1 MSLLLQEVQ
10 VVDGTGAPPFKADV
24 LVQKNI
30 ISAIGNLKSRGADR
44 VIEGLG
50 DYLTPGFIDLNTN
63 SDHYLSL
70 FTDPA
75 QSDLTSQG
83 VTTIFGGQ
91 CGSSLAPLIYGTLE
105 SIRKWIDPR
114 EVNVNWHTVAEF
126 LKSFKRLPLG
136 INFGTLVGNSTI
148 RRALVGDSKRRLTE
162 SELNIFKQLLRD
174 SLAQGAF
181 GFSTGLGY
189 VHGGAASTREIEEL
203 VRVVKDFDGIYAT
216 HLRNETTKLLDSVNE
231 TIQTAEKTG
240 VRTIISHL
248 RPEKGFG
255 EQFEKAIEKIE
266 SSRAEIYFDV
276 YPLPYSV
283 ETIYTLLPEWVRVGS
298 LEMMLERVKNEG
310 VTPLIKKDWPE
321 LKGEEIEIV
330 GAPNH
335 EYLVGKTLA
344 EVAARLEVGVAEAL
358 IQVMK
363 MTELRATVL
372 ERNIEVEALP
382 RALSSGRSF
391 IASNGNAVLPPSFVK
406 PKESLTVFTKFL
418 ELVLQNKSM
427 TIETAIAKLTSGP
440 AKFINPRGS
449 LKRGVIKEGMTADLV
464 LLGKNDYG
472 VKKVILG
479 GKLAD
484 EEELVGQVLRRR

>member
-1 MSLLLQEVQ
+1 MKTLLGQHVVQ
-10 VVDGTGAPPFKADV
+10 
-24 LVQKNI
+24 
-30 ISAIGNLKSRGADR
+30 
-44 VIEGLG
+44 
-50 DYLTPGFIDLNTN
+50 
-63 SDHYLSL
+63 
-70 FTDPA
+70 
-75 QSDLTSQG
+75 
-83 VTTIFGGQ
+83 
-91 CGSSLAPLIYGTLE
+91 
-105 SIRKWIDPR
+105 
-114 EVNVNWHTVAEF
+114 
-126 LKSFKRLPLG
+126 
-136 INFGTLVGNSTI
+136 
-148 RRALVGDSKRRLTE
+148 
-162 SELNIFKQLLRD
+162 
-174 SLAQGAF
+174 
-181 GFSTGLGY
+181 
-189 VHGGAASTREIEEL
+189 
-203 VRVVKDFDGIYAT
+203 VKDFDGIYAT

-266 SSRAEIYFDV
+266 SSSAEIYFDV